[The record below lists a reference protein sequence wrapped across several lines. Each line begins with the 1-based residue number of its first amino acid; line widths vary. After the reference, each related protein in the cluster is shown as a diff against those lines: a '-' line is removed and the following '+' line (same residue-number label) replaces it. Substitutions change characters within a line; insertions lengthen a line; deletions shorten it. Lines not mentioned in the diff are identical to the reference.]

1 MCCAICRRLAKLL
14 ARIKRM
20 FLTAHPDVFI
30 GIDAPDTNLRVARRL
45 HAAGIPTVQYVSPQV
60 WAWRQGRA
68 RNMRESVDLVLCLLP
83 FEKRFYDEHGIR
95 AEFVGHPLADA
106 IPENIDRD
114 LARRTLG
121 LDRHASVVAL
131 LPGSRRGE
139 VARLAADF
147 AATARWLAAQRP
159 DMKFIAPMA
168 SAATRQ
174 IFSRVL
180 ERDAPGV
187 EVQLIDGQ
195 ATLALS
201 AANVVLVA
209 SGTASLEAALCKRPM
224 VVVYRLGALTGWI
237 LTRFN
242 LVKSKFFA
250 QPNLL
255 ADRRVVGE
263 YFQDQIIPESIG
275 AELLMWLDDTERR
288 SDLER
293 EFARIHAEL
302 TPWCRHPSRASDSRT
317 AERPPDC
324 GSIALVRRI
333 AGIDEAGRGP
343 LAGPVVA
350 AAVILRPRRPIEGVA
365 DSKSLSPEERS
376 RLSIEIR
383 REALCFGI
391 GWADHVEI
399 DALNILQATFLA
411 MRRALLAMT
420 MTPDHVLV
428 DGNQLPNLNGLGK
441 VLTARAIIDGDVTE
455 PAISAASILAKTA
468 QR

>member
-1 MCCAICRRLAKLL
+1 VGLLAGEASGDTLGADLIIALRRLAPDAKFFGVAGPKMQAAGCESWEPAESLAVMGLFDVLRDLPRLLKLL

-20 FLTAHPDVFI
+20 FLAERPDVFV

-60 WAWRQGRA
+60 WAWRQGRV
-68 RNMRESVDLVLCLLP
+68 RNIRDAVDLVLCLLP

-106 IPENIDRD
+106 IPEIVDREA
-114 LARRTLG
+114 ARRTLG
-121 LDRHASVVAL
+121 LEAQASVVAL

-159 DMKFIAPMA
+159 DLKFIAPMA
-168 SAATRQ
+168 SPATRQ

-180 ERDAPGV
+180 ERDAPSL
-187 EVQLIDGQ
+187 EVQLIEGQ
-195 ATLALS
+195 ATAALS
-201 AANVVLVA
+201 AADVVLVA

-224 VVVYRLGALTGWI
+224 VVVYRLGALTAWM

-288 SDLER
+288 GALER
-293 EFARIHAEL
+293 EFAQIHFNL
-302 TPWCRHPSRASDSRT
+302 
-317 AERPPDC
+317 
-324 GSIALVRRI
+324 RRG
-333 AGIDEAGRGP
+333 AG
-343 LAGPVVA
+343 
-350 AAVILRPRRPIEGVA
+350 
-365 DSKSLSPEERS
+365 
-376 RLSIEIR
+376 
-383 REALCFGI
+383 
-391 GWADHVEI
+391 
-399 DALNILQATFLA
+399 
-411 MRRALLAMT
+411 
-420 MTPDHVLV
+420 
-428 DGNQLPNLNGLGK
+428 
-441 VLTARAIIDGDVTE
+441 ARAAQ
-455 PAISAASILAKTA
+455 AILELLHTRQTAVASSP
-468 QR
+468 

>member
-1 MCCAICRRLAKLL
+1 MSVPLRVGLLAGEASGDTLGADLIMALRRHAPDAKFFGVAGPKMQAAGCESWEPAESLAVMGLFDVLRDLPRLLKLL

-20 FLTAHPDVFI
+20 FLTEHPDVFI

-45 HAAGIPTVQYVSPQV
+45 HASGIPTVQYVSPQV

-68 RNMRESVDLVLCLLP
+68 RQMRESVDLVLCLLP

-106 IPENIDRD
+106 IPDNVDRES
-114 LARRTLG
+114 ARHALG
-121 LDRHASVVAL
+121 LDSGASVVAL

-159 DMKFIAPMA
+159 HLKFIAPMA

-180 ERDAPGV
+180 ARDAPDLK
-187 EVQLIDGQ
+187 VQLIEGQ
-195 ATLALS
+195 ATAALS

-224 VVVYRLGALTGWI
+224 VVVYRLGALTAWV
-237 LTRFN
+237 LTHFN

-263 YFQDQIIPESIG
+263 YFQEQIIPESIG

-288 SDLER
+288 SALEG
-293 EFARIHAEL
+293 EFARIHNDLRRGAG
-302 TPWCRHPSRASDSRT
+302 TRA
-317 AERPPDC
+317 AQ
-324 GSIALVRRI
+324 A
-333 AGIDEAGRGP
+333 
-343 LAGPVVA
+343 
-350 AAVILRPRRPIEGVA
+350 IL
-365 DSKSLSPEERS
+365 DLLS
-376 RLSIEIR
+376 
-383 REALCFGI
+383 
-391 GWADHVEI
+391 
-399 DALNILQATFLA
+399 T
-411 MRRALLAMT
+411 RRA
-420 MTPDHVLV
+420 
-428 DGNQLPNLNGLGK
+428 
-441 VLTARAIIDGDVTE
+441 
-455 PAISAASILAKTA
+455 ASP
-468 QR
+468 R